1 MPKRCCDK
9 KNIDVNNEKSAVN
22 VVMPNR
28 IDNKNTPETS
38 AYDSHCKSCGGSSYT
53 VCNQKYDYRKY
64 RLPRP
69 MKHYR
74 MSYSNGGNTKISGKP
89 TIAAF
94 DRPGGVITNGLC
106 NGSKCNDSYPN
117 SSGSSS
123 SDAVLYHTKSAGDS
137 KNRGTIS
144 SDQMSDCCTGCE
156 SKVCAGQVILK
167 YKKKCDCM
175 DYDGSKTKGRHITRS
190 ANTRVN
196 VRKGLSNRERLRQR
210 GLTYAQNQNGYNDT
224 TNVNKITRRNQNSE
238 MCSCSN
244 EISSVNPY
252 ATVYPS
258 NSKHLTDKNPDDK
271 GFYTQG
277 AVDAGTRMEKLKL
290 QTFNK
295 LNKKRGNKNDKNRN
309 VIYRGDNKSNQNSK
323 KFSINKRFYM
333 GNRVKSCCE

>member
-9 KNIDVNNEKSAVN
+9 KNLDLYNGKSAVN

-28 IDNKNTPETS
+28 VDNKNVLESS
-38 AYDSHCKSCGGSSYT
+38 AYDSHCKSCGGSNSS
-53 VCNQKYDYRKY
+53 VCEQKYNYRKY

-74 MSYSNGGNTKISGKP
+74 MSYSNGANAKISGKP
-89 TIAAF
+89 TIATF
-94 DRPGGVITNGLC
+94 ERPGAVITNGNC
-106 NGSKCNDSYPN
+106 NK
-117 SSGSSS
+117 
-123 SDAVLYHTKSAGDS
+123 
-137 KNRGTIS
+137 
-144 SDQMSDCCTGCE
+144 SDCSGCE
-156 SKVCAGQVILK
+156 SKVCAGEVILK
-167 YKKKCDCM
+167 YTKKCDCM
-175 DYDGSKTKGRHITRS
+175 DYSGSKTTGRHITRS

-258 NSKHLTDKNPDDK
+258 NSKKLTEKNPNNK

-295 LNKKRGNKNDKNRN
+295 LNQKRGDANDKNRN

-333 GNRVKSCCE
+333 GNRVKSCCED